1 MIDSDTLPW
10 SCEAEQSVLGG
21 LLLDNSAF
29 DRVGDLLTSNRFYD
43 RRHGAIYTAIAD
55 LVNSTKA
62 ADVITVFEALKRY
75 RNEAAREVDLIY
87 LNALSASVPSAA
99 NCRRYAEIVAEKWSQ
114 RAIIEQADDAVT
126 IAQGQGDAAEKLDK
140 ILTGF
145 GSLERARDER
155 KPSRMS
161 EVMTGVIDHLN
172 DLAENGQPPGWS
184 TRFPGLDKKLRGGF
198 RGGRV
203 YLLGGRPGM
212 GKSALALWWQSKAA
226 CHDALICLYLSQ
238 EMPKHEVGERA
249 AAQVGRISYE
259 RIQTGT
265 LTDAEWGKLSEA
277 VERLGRAEFHV
288 DEQAGLTGTEIRAK
302 ARYIKGLN
310 LLVLD
315 YIQLCKGN
323 GESESNRNAEL
334 EAISRAVK
342 SLAKELN
349 CGVLVLSALN
359 RRVDER
365 PHGRAIMSDFKDC
378 GALEADADVIMTL
391 FKIKDTPATNG
402 VLLGMDVLKNR
413 QGSKGSLVLHFWPDM
428 MDWGESEYEL
438 EDLLNEKRGKKGDL

>member
-1 MIDSDTLPW
+1 MIDSDALPW
-10 SCEAEQSVLGG
+10 SQDAEQSVLGG
-21 LLLDNSAF
+21 LLLDNRAW
-29 DRVGDLLTSNRFYD
+29 DRVGDLLTPHKFYD
-43 RRHGAIYTAIAD
+43 RRHGAIFLAIGDLINANRPADIITVQDQLLRQRGAASHELD
-55 LVNSTKA
+55 LVYLNSLINST
-62 ADVITVFEALKRY
+62 
-75 RNEAAREVDLIY
+75 
-87 LNALSASVPSAA
+87 PSAH
-99 NCRRYAEIVAEKWSQ
+99 NIRRYAEIVAEKWAE
-114 RAIIEQADDAVT
+114 RAIIEEADDAMSV
-126 IAQGQGDAAEKLDK
+126 AQGPGTAGEKLDR

-145 GSLERARDER
+145 GALERDRDER
-155 KPSRMS
+155 KPSTMG
-161 EVMTGVIDHLN
+161 EVMMGVVDHLN
-172 DLAENGQPPGWS
+172 DLAQNGQPPGWS

-238 EMPKHEVGERA
+238 EMPKQEVGERA

-277 VERLGRAEFHV
+277 VERLNRADFHV

-323 GESESNRNAEL
+323 GESEANRNAEL

-342 SLAKELN
+342 SLAKEIN
-349 CGVLVLSALN
+349 CAVLVLSALN

-402 VLLGMDVLKNR
+402 VLMGMDVLKNR